1 MNQIKYMILLAVGLC
16 LCLAVDAQTFL
27 RGTVKDSKESL
38 IGVNV
43 VILNKNERVVTGV
56 ITDINGEYTLKI
68 PSESDGLTISFS
80 YIGYTTKRV
89 PYKGQTKLDVTLD
102 PDVKMIDEVVVTGKI
117 ERNSMGISY
126 KNSTASV
133 ERMTLDVSD
142 SPAGSLEEALQGRL
156 ANVDIIASSGA
167 PGSSM
172 SIRIRGISSLSTSS
186 EPLIVIDGIP
196 YDTDISED
204 FDFATATEDD
214 LGALANISPSDIA
227 NIEVLKD
234 AAATAIW
241 GSKGANGVLLITT
254 KQGSVGKMTFSFN
267 EKMTFSFEPK
277 AMDMLEGFEYVS
289 VIQEEL
295 WNRGLETAF
304 QSSVKTLIE
313 DDRLNFNPS
322 YEYYNEYNQNTK
334 WLDEITQNG
343 LVSQTDFALS
353 GGGERAT
360 YRFSAGYQTEKGTT
374 IGTAFGRLNTRLNLT
389 YKFSNRFRVVTGL
402 AFAQGVRDQ
411 SYDSGIRNVA
421 YRKMP
426 NMSPYIMEDDGVTRT
441 SAYFVSPT
449 TDLQSLYNPVAMAKE
464 AKNQSVSRNIN
475 PKIELVLDILPS
487 LRYTGTFGYN
497 ITTENREKFRPQS
510 AGITADRTV
519 NNYNNSES
527 FSSLSTAMYIQN
539 KLIYNFNFLEKNHVV
554 VTALMDLN
562 DQSVRKR
569 TTTSVGGGS
578 EDLMSP
584 TTAGVITT
592 FTAPNSATRSF
603 GVVGNLSYDYDNRYI
618 LALSYR
624 RDGVSKM
631 SKQSRWAGFPS
642 VSVAWRMENEDFI
655 KKLNLFSTLKVH
667 ASWGYNGKAPD
678 TAYPYL
684 GKYSTENNY
693 GNLGTVGP
701 STIQLNKL
709 KWEKVEKI
717 DVGVD
722 FSFFHDQ
729 LNFNIDYYCN
739 TTSDLLQKNIRMASH
754 IGYYTIPF
762 MNSGKMRNEGW
773 EFRGAYNDILKSKV
787 WKLGFNFNVSGNIN
801 KLMGLPLNVD
811 YMQYP
816 DKATN
821 GQYAITLQS
830 GDPMGSFYGF
840 RYLGV
845 YKDEAATYV
854 HNANGDLVYDISGQP
869 ARMYHE
875 ERQVRPGDAIYQ
887 DINGDGIIN
896 KHDIVYLGN
905 SMPKVTAG
913 FGFNVGYKQLS
924 LRAFFHSR
932 WNYDVVNQARMNA
945 ENMNG
950 FDNQSVSVRRRWRFE
965 GDETDIPRALH
976 GGTVHYNWLGSDR
989 FVEDAS
995 FIRLKQLSLT
1005 YTLPK
1010 TMLSRA
1016 GISKLSIMATAYD
1029 LFTWTKYS
1037 GQDPE
1042 VDIKGG
1048 MNNEG
1053 KFQVMG
1059 VDQSKTPRP
1068 RKVMIGINL
1077 EF

>member
-1 MNQIKYMILLAVGLC
+1 MNQIKYICLLVLGLC
-16 LCLAVDAQTFL
+16 LCLSVDAQTFL
-27 RGTVKDSKESL
+27 RGTVKDAKETL

-56 ITDINGEYTLKI
+56 ITDVNGEYTLKI
-68 PSESDGLTISFS
+68 PADHDGLTISFS
-80 YIGYTTKRV
+80 YIGYKTKRV
-89 PYKGQTKLDVTLD
+89 PFKGEARIDVKLE
-102 PDVKMIDEVVVTGKI
+102 PDVKMIDEVVVTGKV
-117 ERNSMGISY
+117 ERNAMGISY

-133 ERMTLDVSD
+133 ERMNLDVAE

-196 YDTDISED
+196 YETTISED

-214 LGALANISPSDIA
+214 LGALANISPADIA
-227 NIEVLKD
+227 SIEVLKD

-254 KQGSVGKMTFSFN
+254 KQGTVGKMTFSVS
-267 EKMTFSFEPK
+267 EKLTLSFEPK
-277 AMDMLEGFEYVS
+277 GMDMLNGFEYVS
-289 VIQEEL
+289 LIQEEL
-295 WNRGLETAF
+295 WNKGLETTF
-304 QSSVKTLIE
+304 QSVNAAMN
-313 DDRLNFNPS
+313 DNRLNFNPS
-322 YEYYNEYNQNTK
+322 YEYYNEYNQNTN

-343 LVSQTDFALS
+343 FVSQTDMSLS

-374 IGTAFGRLNTRLNLT
+374 IGTSFDRLNTRLNLT

-402 AFAQGVRDQ
+402 AFAQGVRNKSYSDQ
-411 SYDSGIRNVA
+411 IRNVA
-421 YRKMP
+421 YQKMP
-426 NMSPYIMEDDGVTRT
+426 NMSPYVMEEDGVTRT
-441 SAYFVSPT
+441 SAYFIPVE
-449 TDLQSLYNPVAMAKE
+449 TDLQSLFNPIAMAHE
-464 AKNQSVSRNIN
+464 ATNRSVSRDIN
-475 PKIELVLDILPS
+475 PKIELLLDILPN

-497 ITTENREKFRPQS
+497 VTTEDREKFRPQS
-510 AGITADRTV
+510 SGITADKTV
-519 NNYNNSES
+519 ANYNNSES
-527 FSSLSTAMYIQN
+527 ASTLKTSMYIQN

-554 VTALMDLN
+554 ATALIDLN
-562 DQSVRKR
+562 DQMTRAR
-569 TTTSVGGGS
+569 TTTTYGGGS
-578 EDLMSP
+578 DDLSSP
-584 TTAGVITT
+584 VTSGFISNFAATS
-592 FTAPNSATRSF
+592 SATRSF
-603 GVVGNLSYDYDNRYI
+603 GAVVNLSYDYDNRYI
-618 LALSYR
+618 LAASYR
-624 RDGVSKM
+624 RDGISKL
-631 SKQSRWAGFPS
+631 SENNRWAGFPS
-642 VSVAWRMENEDFI
+642 ISAAWRMDNEPFI
-655 KKLNLFSTLKVH
+655 KKLELFSTLKLH

-684 GKYSTENNY
+684 GKYTTENNY
-693 GNLGTVGP
+693 GTLGTVGP
-701 STIQLNKL
+701 TTIQLNSL
-709 KWEKVEKI
+709 KWERVEKI
-717 DVGVD
+717 DIGID
-722 FSFFHDQ
+722 FSFLHDR
-729 LNFNIDYYCN
+729 LNFNFDVYRN
-739 TTSDLLQKNIRMASH
+739 TTRDLLQKNISMPSH
-754 IGYYTIPF
+754 IGYATVPF
-762 MNSGKMRNEGW
+762 LNSGKMQNEGW
-773 EFRGAYNDILKSKV
+773 EFRGNFSDILNSKI
-787 WKLGFNFNVSGNIN
+787 WKLGFNFNVSGNSN
-801 KLMGLPLNVD
+801 KLLELPQNVN

-821 GQYAITLQS
+821 GSYAITLES

-840 RYLGV
+840 RYKGV

-854 HNANGDLVYDISGQP
+854 KDANGNPVYDISGQQ
-869 ARMYHE
+869 ARMFHE
-875 ERQVRPGDAIYQ
+875 ERQVRPGDAIYE

-913 FGFNVGYKQLS
+913 FGFNVGYKQLT

-932 WNYDVVNQARMNA
+932 WNYDVVNQTRMNA
-945 ENMNG
+945 ESMSTYN
-950 FDNQSVSVRRRWRFE
+950 NQSVAVRNRWRFE
-965 GDETDIPRALH
+965 GDETNIPRALH
-976 GGTVHYNWLGSDR
+976 ASANHYNYLGSDR

-995 FIRLKQLSLT
+995 FIRLKQLSLS
-1005 YTLPK
+1005 YNLPK
-1010 TMLSRA
+1010 RVLNMMGLSKF
-1016 GISKLSIMATAYD
+1016 SFMATAYD

-1059 VDQSKTPRP
+1059 VDSAKTPRP
-1068 RKVMIGINL
+1068 RKVMVGITV